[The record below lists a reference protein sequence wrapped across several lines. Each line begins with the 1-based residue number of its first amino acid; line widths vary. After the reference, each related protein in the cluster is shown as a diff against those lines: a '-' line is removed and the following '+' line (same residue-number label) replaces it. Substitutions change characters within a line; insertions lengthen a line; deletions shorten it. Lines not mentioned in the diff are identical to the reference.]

1 MMIRSVENRLSS
13 QSRAQVGHIELS
25 YTAEYEY
32 WVIRVWRKTDGA
44 PLAIPLD
51 TVETPPSDVDIARL
65 VLFLG

>member
-1 MMIRSVENRLSS
+1 MMIRGLENRLGDK
-13 QSRAQVGHIELS
+13 SRAQVEHIELS

-51 TVETPPSDVDIARL
+51 TIETPPSDIDLARL